1 MKPRK
6 KVILAIEGGE
16 LEVPPV
22 LPLIGVHSAILA
34 DRDPREV
41 FRDGRL
47 MAELQMRVTKFYQPD
62 GVFHYMDLTLEAEAL
77 GAEIEF
83 KGDFPTVTRYCIP
96 EDVSFDEGRG
106 RVGEFIKVVRI
117 LHEKMGGKIFI
128 GAYVTGP
135 LTMAMQLL
143 GFREIT
149 KRLIGKGDVTD
160 DLLPKLSKFSS
171 DYAGVLVDAGADGV
185 MVLEPYC
192 ALISPKTFKRLIPL
206 INEVCHVISSKGA
219 YPFLHI
225 CGNTA
230 HLLSLFPEV
239 SASVYQVDSMVSLME
254 ARKILGIKCLMGNV
268 STSLLL
274 TGDAESIVSAAR
286 KCVEEAE
293 TRYYIMSSG
302 CEVPPRTPP
311 ENLKTLI
318 EVARNI

>member
-1 MKPRK
+1 MKPK
-6 KVILAIEGGE
+6 EKVMLAIEGGE
-16 LEVPPV
+16 LEAPPV
-22 LPLIGVHSAILA
+22 LPLIGTHSAIVA
-34 DRDPREV
+34 NRDPREA
-41 FRDGRL
+41 FHDGRL
-47 MAELQMRVTKFYQPD
+47 MAELQMRITEFYQPD

-83 KGDFPTVTRYCIP
+83 KGDFPTITRHRIP
-96 EDVSFDEGRG
+96 EDIKFDEGKG
-106 RVGEFIKVVRI
+106 RVGKFIRAVKM
-117 LHEKMGGKIFI
+117 LHEKLGNKLFV

-160 DLLPKLSKFSS
+160 DLLPKLSKFAS
-171 DYAGVLVDAGADGV
+171 DYARVLVDAGADGV

-225 CGNTA
+225 CGNTTY
-230 HLLSLFPEV
+230 LLSLFPEV
-239 SASVYQVDSMVSLME
+239 SASVYQVDSMVSLRE

-274 TGDAESIVSAAR
+274 TGDVESIVSAAR
-286 KCVEEAE
+286 KCLEEAG
-293 TRYYIMSSG
+293 TRHYIMSSG